1 MVKKKMYNKWTKR
14 KFFIPL
20 IKLPAE
26 SSQLHSSIP
35 QSGNEVGKS
44 WVPLSAPLLFSSVF
58 EALVC
63 SCGFLRQMTDPCF
76 VFWKRYGWIV
86 CVNMMETFSFCLTLW
101 LRTKCYLLN
110 FCPCWCRS
118 IICLVS
124 FSSFSQFVLF
134 DQNFFEVGLM
144 NYFVNTFYYKFDS
157 PRGIPFLYIFIWKR
171 NTLPHNV
178 TEFNHDS
185 KHV

>member
-1 MVKKKMYNKWTKR
+1 MSNSKRHQSVRSTTIWIKM
-14 KFFIPL
+14 L
-20 IKLPAE
+20 
-26 SSQLHSSIP
+26 
-35 QSGNEVGKS
+35 
-44 WVPLSAPLLFSSVF
+44 LS
-58 EALVC
+58 
-63 SCGFLRQMTDPCF
+63 F

-124 FSSFSQFVLF
+124 FFSFSLFVLF

-157 PRGIPFLYIFIWKR
+157 PRGFPFFTFLFENETHYHTVLPNWTTNLNMCRLIFKIVSR
-171 NTLPHNV
+171 TPNN
-178 TEFNHDS
+178 
-185 KHV
+185 